1 MNSEE
6 TLARANA
13 TARSRVMA
21 SRRLAVAGLACTI
34 IGCQG
39 PPASDPSPPGQA
51 TQTDRASPAVA
62 MAYVCANDFDL
73 QNLTP
78 TALTAHFAVV
88 GTSEQGDL
96 VLPPRSAASTPS
108 ITRLSTLSSG
118 ALQVSTPGTVI
129 PPVANTGT
137 ACQPSSRQEPQAT
150 SGAWD
155 DPIDWPVVA
164 VHLHLLPS
172 GQVLSWGLVGD
183 PQIWDPATGA
193 FTTVR
198 APSMVFC
205 SGHTFLSDG
214 RLLVAGGH
222 ISNDHGLPD
231 TNLFDAATQAW
242 TAVAPMSRGR
252 WYPTSTTLPD
262 GEVVTVAGRDENGIE
277 VTLPEVWNGSGW
289 HALAGADLALPY
301 YPRLFVAPN
310 GLVFLAGEQAQSL
323 YLDPAGSGAWIPVA
337 TSNYG
342 QREAGSAAM
351 YRPGKVLIVGGSDPP
366 SGSPTNTAE
375 VIDLGQTA
383 PTWQY
388 TGSMAYSRRQLNA
401 TLLPDGRVLATGG
414 TSSAGFTDP
423 AGAVHAA
430 EVWDPASGQ
439 WTTWASNKVTRLYH
453 STTLLLP
460 DARILHTGSGDGG
473 GLPRELN
480 AEIFS
485 PPYLFRGARPSIVSA
500 PGVVGYGQQFFV
512 ATPDAGRVVRATLV
526 RPSSVT
532 HAFDQNQRFVELSL
546 VRIAGGLELTAPA
559 NGNLAPPGNYM
570 LFIVDSA
577 GIPSIASFIRLGI
590 SSSISLGAYRQI
602 QVLQASFN
610 STIAMP
616 AKAIAWERLT
626 KRAAWE
632 KIARNSVCRFRGT
645 GIQYSVD

>member
-1 MNSEE
+1 M
-6 TLARANA
+6 A
-13 TARSRVMA
+13 TQ
-21 SRRLAVAGLACTI
+21 RLAVACFACAI
-34 IGCQG
+34 ISCQG
-39 PPASDPSPPGQA
+39 PPASEPNPPGQA
-51 TQTDRASPAVA
+51 SQTDRASPALA
-62 MAYVCANDFDL
+62 LAYVCANDFDL

-78 TALTAHFAVV
+78 TALTVHFTVV
-88 GTSEQGDL
+88 GTSEEGDL
-96 VLPPRSAASTPS
+96 VLPPRSAATTPS
-108 ITRLSTLSSG
+108 TTRLTTLSPG
-118 ALQVSTPGTVI
+118 ALQVSSPGAVI
-129 PPVANTGT
+129 PPVGNAG
-137 ACQPSSRQEPQAT
+137 APCPPIPRQEPQAT

-164 VHLHLLPS
+164 VHLHLLAS

-183 PQIWDPATGA
+183 PQIWDPATGL
-193 FTTVR
+193 FTTVA

-214 RLLVAGGH
+214 RLLIAGGH

-231 TNLFDAATQAW
+231 TNLFDVATRAW

-277 VTLPEVWNGSGW
+277 VTVPEVWNGSGW
-289 HALAGADLALPY
+289 RPLAGADLALPY
-301 YPRLFVAPN
+301 YPRLLVAPN

-323 YLDPAGSGAWIPVA
+323 YLDPAGSGTWTPVA

-351 YRPGKVLIVGGSDPP
+351 YRPGQVLIVGGSDPP
-366 SGSPTNTAE
+366 SGAPTSTAE
-375 VIDLGQTA
+375 VIDLGQAA
-383 PTWQY
+383 PAWRY
-388 TGSMAYSRRQLNA
+388 TGSMAYPRRQFNA

-423 AGAVHAA
+423 AGAVHAV
-430 EVWDPASGQ
+430 EVWDPTSGD
-439 WTTWASNKVTRLYH
+439 WTTWASNRVTRLYH

-460 DARILHTGSGDGG
+460 DGRVLHTGSGDGG

-500 PGVVGYGQQFFV
+500 PGVVGYRQQFFV
-512 ATPDAGRVVRATLV
+512 ATPDAGQVVRATLV

-532 HAFDQNQRFVELSL
+532 HGFDQNQRFVELSL
-546 VRIAGGLELTAPA
+546 VRVAGGLELAAPA

-570 LFIVDSA
+570 LFIVNSVGA
-577 GIPSIASFIRLGI
+577 PSIARIIRLAMT
-590 SSSISLGAYRQI
+590 SPPSLTFNRPI
-602 QVLQASFN
+602 RLLQTS
-610 STIAMP
+610 AMP
-616 AKAIAWERLT
+616 ARAIAWETLT
-626 KRAAWE
+626 RKGAWE
-632 KIARNSVCRFRGT
+632 KAAKNSVCRFRGT
-645 GIQYSVD
+645 GIQAPGDWRIAP